1 MKDIAETIIEFKNVQ
16 EKIHDYR
23 NEEVLLVVECI
34 VFKKDTFI
42 SDSAFYLSNIDVVS
56 FLDRLSNHLKELHI
70 LDNINYL
77 DILKTKM
84 YPIEDSV
91 ANGLMYTEGCK
102 IQFNMR
108 LESV

>member
-1 MKDIAETIIEFKNVQ
+1 MKDMAETIIEFKNVQ

-34 VFKKDTFI
+34 VLKKDVFI

-56 FLDRLSNHLKELHI
+56 FLERLSNHLKELHI
-70 LDNINYL
+70 LDNIDYL

-84 YPIEDSV
+84 YSIEESV
-91 ANGLMYTEGCK
+91 VNGLMYTEGCK